1 MYCQTLSAV
10 NHPPN
15 CSTQQFLKVKT
26 ACKKACAALVASFAP
41 PIKSSRKKA
50 MIPSSSLNT
59 GGEACA
65 AGEPATFVRKA
76 ALWCSYAGQCN
87 NTWCTDSIL
96 SGSPQVG
103 HMRSCVSWLG

>member
-15 CSTQQFLKVKT
+15 CPTQQFLKVKT
-26 ACKKACAALVASFAP
+26 ACKKACAALVAPSAP
-41 PIKSSRKKA
+41 PMKSSRKKA

-65 AGEPATFVRKA
+65 AGKPATFVRKA
-76 ALWCSYAGQCN
+76 THAVQTLYCLAL
-87 NTWCTDSIL
+87 
-96 SGSPQVG
+96 
-103 HMRSCVSWLG
+103 RKLGICGPLCHGWADP